1 MKKGNSPY
9 TAAFTGG
16 SFMMHEMN
24 SMLPLFL
31 ADNSQELLA
40 KETEENNVLKVS
52 AVASRKKYIS
62 ELSRRFHAA
71 PPSFWAD
78 YQAMDEPAQ
87 RLAIFF
93 VLLTTY
99 RIVLDFHLN
108 VALKKWNSI
117 DHRVHHDDVA
127 MELSQIAANDAFVD
141 SWSDTTK
148 KRVVTAYLTFIN
160 QAGLYDK
167 KSFELHKPANVSDS
181 DYAYYVLTG
190 REWFLEAC
198 LLQPYEIER
207 IKRIALKRTAL

>member
-9 TAAFTGG
+9 TAAFTGC
-16 SFMMHEMN
+16 SFMMYEMN
-24 SMLPLFL
+24 RLLPLFL
-31 ADNSQELLA
+31 AENSQELLA
-40 KETEENNVLKVS
+40 KEIEENNVLMVN

-62 ELSRRFHAA
+62 ELNRRFQAV

-78 YQAMDEPAQ
+78 YKKMDENAQ

-93 VLLTTY
+93 VLLSTY

-108 VALKKWNSI
+108 VGLKKWNSI
-117 DHRVHHDDVA
+117 DQHVHYDDLA
-127 MELSQIAANDAFVD
+127 MELSQIAATDEFVD
-141 SWSDTTK
+141 SWSDNTK
-148 KRVVTAYLTFIN
+148 KRVVSAYLTFIN

-167 KSFELHKPANVSDS
+167 KTFELHKPVNVSDS
-181 DYAYYVLTG
+181 DYAYYVQTG

-207 IKRIALKRTAL
+207 IKNIAL

>member
-1 MKKGNSPY
+1 
-9 TAAFTGG
+9 
-16 SFMMHEMN
+16 MMHEMN
-24 SMLPLFL
+24 RMLPLFL
-31 ADNSQELLA
+31 ADNAQELLA
-40 KETEENNVLKVS
+40 REIEENNVLMVS
-52 AVASRKKYIS
+52 AVASRKKYVG
-62 ELSRRFHAA
+62 ELSRRFHAV

-78 YQAMDEPAQ
+78 YQTMDEGAQ

-93 VLLTTY
+93 VLLSTY

-108 VALKKWNSI
+108 VGLRKWNSI
-117 DHRVHHDDVA
+117 DRHVRHDDVA
-127 MELSQIAANDAFVD
+127 MQLSQIAANDEFVD

-167 KSFELHKPANVSDS
+167 ATFELHKPANVSDA

-207 IKRIALKRTAL
+207 IKNITL